1 MIRIAIAIAWLMR
14 LLPLP
19 VLVPIGQVLGMLL
32 YAVAR
37 ERRMVVH
44 TNLKLCFPQR
54 SDAERRRIARA
65 HFRAIGRSVFEQGIA
80 WWSSAQRIRR
90 VVRVENQA
98 LLDEAL
104 KGQVVIVFGSHFIGL
119 DVGAIRMSGEYS
131 MIDIYSQQ
139 KDPVFD
145 AMLLKARARFGHSKL
160 MPRQAGIRPVVK
172 AMREGWSLFYAV
184 DMDFG
189 AEGAVFVPFFGVQAA
204 TITGLSRMAKLTGA
218 KVVPFVTRQLPGAQG
233 YEVRFYPAWEN
244 FPSDDVMADT
254 RRMNAFI
261 EERVLETPEQY
272 YWVHKRFK
280 TRPPGEARY
289 Y

>member
-1 MIRIAIAIAWLMR
+1 MIRIAIAMVWLLR

-19 VLVPIGQVLGMLL
+19 VLAPIGQGLGMLL

-44 TNLKLCFPQR
+44 TNLRLCFPQR
-54 SDAERRRIARA
+54 SETERNRIARA
-65 HFRAIGRSVFEQGIA
+65 HFRAMGRAILEQGIS
-80 WWSSAQRIRR
+80 WWSSAERIRR
-90 VVRVENQA
+90 LVRVEDQSF
-98 LLDEAL
+98 LEDAL
-104 KGQVVIVFGSHFIGL
+104 KGQVIVLALHFVGL
-119 DVGAIRMSGEYS
+119 DLGAIRMSSEYS
-131 MIDIYSQQ
+131 MIDIYSHQ
-139 KDPVFD
+139 KNPVFD
-145 AMLLKARARFGHSKL
+145 ALLLKARTRFGHSKL
-160 MPRQAGIRPVVK
+160 LSRQDGIRPVVK
-172 AMREGWSLFYAV
+172 AMRQGWSLFYSI

-189 AEGAVFVPFFGVQAA
+189 MEGSVFVPFFGVQTA

-244 FPSDDVMADT
+244 FPGADVVADT

-261 EERVLETPEQY
+261 EERVLEMPELY

-280 TRPPGEARY
+280 TRPPGETKFY
-289 Y
+289 

>member
-1 MIRIAIAIAWLMR
+1 MIRIAIATVWLMR

-19 VLVPIGQVLGMLL
+19 ILVPIGQVLGMML

-54 SDAERRRIARA
+54 SDAERSRIARA
-65 HFRAIGRSVFEQGIA
+65 HFRSIGRSVFEQGIA
-80 WWSSAQRIRR
+80 WWSSAKRIRR

-119 DVGAIRMSGEYS
+119 DVGAIRMSSEYS

-145 AMLLKARARFGHSKL
+145 AMLLKARSRFGHSKL
-160 MPRQAGIRPVVK
+160 MSRQAGIRPVVK

-218 KVVPFVTRQLPGAQG
+218 RVVPFVTRQLPGAHG

-244 FPSDDVMADT
+244 FPSDDVVADT

-261 EERVLETPEQY
+261 EERVLEAPEQY